1 MIFMYLCGIDEAG
14 RGPVIGPMVM
24 CACVIDA
31 KYEKDLKNLGVKD
44 SKKLTPKQR
53 EELYPQVK
61 KMCKFFVEIIP
72 ATLIDATNKDKINLN
87 KLEELTTTKLIQ
99 KAKEFCKGEELK
111 IYVDC
116 PETNFTKYGNVLAQI
131 TNTNV
136 IAEHKADDKYP
147 IVSAASIIAKVDR
160 DEEIKKIKE
169 ETGIELGSG
178 YPADPITKKALE
190 QLIKSKSK
198 YIRYS
203 WETTKTIIE
212 RLENSKGMQKKLF

>member
-1 MIFMYLCGIDEAG
+1 MYLCGIDEAG

>member
-1 MIFMYLCGIDEAG
+1 MYLCGIDEAG

-31 KYEKDLKNLGVKD
+31 KYEKELKSLGVKD

-53 EELYPQVK
+53 EDLYPQVK
-61 KMCKFFVEIIP
+61 KMCKYFVEIIP
-72 ATLIDATNKDKINLN
+72 ATLIDSTNKDKINLN
-87 KLEELTTTKLIQ
+87 KLEELTTAKLIQ

-111 IYVDC
+111 IYVDA
-116 PETNFTKYGNVLAQI
+116 PDINFTRYGNVLSQI

-160 DEEIKKIKE
+160 DAEIKRIKE

-203 WETTKTIIE
+203 WETTKTIINK
-212 RLENSKGMQKKLF
+212 LENSKGIQSKLV